1 MNEVQISSLKNIL
14 KKYRVKTASN
24 VVTSNMDLNYEK
36 FLEAS
41 EVIYV
46 VDRIQS
52 CYTNEKDIARLMDV
66 KKEWISI
73 IIEKGWCSPLIPFI
87 DQYGASLTKR
97 AIIYLIENN
106 LWDSYDGK
114 TALRNKQP
122 DHYKGLLAIHEA
134 AIYLQSEA
142 PEEEPSE
149 QEQSTVTE
157 DMEGEKPQNIEFVDS
172 KDEKSEAEIAFD
184 ASINIKN
191 VLSSCLN
198 DFDVLG
204 HYIMVHCNA
213 SEAEK
218 EIASLKEVIKSID
231 KKRSELSHTNECQL
245 RLLMKKDKELKEM
258 QELVSVRNDEIGK
271 VSKELSDV
279 KDELSSLKIQS
290 LNTTQDYANLKDK
303 YDELEVAYKKMK
315 DASQLP
321 VKRVIP
327 LSKFKELPLVGD
339 KILVG
344 VIPFLEK
351 YNVIFDYNK

>member
-142 PEEEPSE
+142 PEEILAMPDIEDGSKAIDWE
-149 QEQSTVTE
+149 QRRY
-157 DMEGEKPQNIEFVDS
+157 
-172 KDEKSEAEIAFD
+172 EIAKHILSKTFILGSPKGSAENSVKFAD
-184 ASINIKN
+184 ALI
-191 VLSSCLN
+191 
-198 DFDVLG
+198 
-204 HYIMVHCNA
+204 
-213 SEAEK
+213 E
-218 EIASLKEVIKSID
+218 
-231 KKRSELSHTNECQL
+231 
-245 RLLMKKDKELKEM
+245 ELKGGRKNREM
-258 QELVSVRNDEIGK
+258 NE
-271 VSKELSDV
+271 
-279 KDELSSLKIQS
+279 
-290 LNTTQDYANLKDK
+290 
-303 YDELEVAYKKMK
+303 
-315 DASQLP
+315 
-321 VKRVIP
+321 
-327 LSKFKELPLVGD
+327 
-339 KILVG
+339 
-344 VIPFLEK
+344 
-351 YNVIFDYNK
+351 